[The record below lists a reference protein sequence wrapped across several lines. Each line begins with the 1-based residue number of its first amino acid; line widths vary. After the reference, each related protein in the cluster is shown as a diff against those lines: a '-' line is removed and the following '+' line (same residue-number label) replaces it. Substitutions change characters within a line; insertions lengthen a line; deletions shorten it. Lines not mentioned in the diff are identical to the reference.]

1 MQTLTLKIAFRTP
14 ENLVL
19 NPRGPKSPCWQGWIQ
34 GEIEAIAPSDTYE
47 SNFILICSK
56 NLGGLLPKALLQ
68 ITQTLLFHLFSENTD
83 LSRVKGLPL
92 SQLYPGKWE
101 GKLWFNSDQRLVC
114 ECLRKFSEY

>member
-47 SNFILICSK
+47 SNFIHHSFVQFGK
-56 NLGGLLPKALLQ
+56 EHSRYKA
-68 ITQTLLFHLFSENTD
+68 IS
-83 LSRVKGLPL
+83 SSIVL
-92 SQLYPGKWE
+92 SQLCCEAYFIYLSLSYSSE
-101 GKLWFNSDQRLVC
+101 SVVRLNSVA
-114 ECLRKFSEY
+114 